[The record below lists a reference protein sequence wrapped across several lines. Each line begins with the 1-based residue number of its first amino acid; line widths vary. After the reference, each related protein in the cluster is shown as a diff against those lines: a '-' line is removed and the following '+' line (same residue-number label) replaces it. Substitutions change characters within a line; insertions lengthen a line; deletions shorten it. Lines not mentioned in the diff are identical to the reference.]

1 MPKHCRIHV
10 IDLTVPHTDRWWR
23 NQRKMEW
30 RKTNL
35 KDKLSRHVQSAKEKG
50 RETMFADKSN
60 PDRLE
65 HFRKLVEGDCHYCG
79 KQAIVVNE
87 RTGEYNG
94 IDRIDNAHGYV
105 PGNMV
110 SACSTCNMAKGEL
123 SRDTFLRMCTRVHT
137 FNR

>member
-1 MPKHCRIHV
+1 MPKQAIHV
-10 IDLTVPHTDRWWR
+10 IDLTVPHTATWWR

-35 KDKLSRHVQSAKEKG
+35 KDKLARHVRSAREKG

-60 PDRLE
+60 HDRLE
-65 HFRKLVEGDCHYCG
+65 LFRLLAEGECHYCG
-79 KQAIVVNE
+79 KEAVILNE
-87 RTGEYNG
+87 RTCKYNG
-94 IDRIDNAHGYV
+94 IDRIDNTRGYV

-123 SRDTFLRMCTRVHT
+123 SRETFLRMCSRVHT
-137 FNR
+137 FNC